1 MSVFSKVTILLCAC
15 VNSHISGFCQ
25 TVQAENVKCTYLA
38 TSQISDDIKNMEDI
52 HIREMVIKK
61 LQEDKKTYEMSYSN
75 DVYYFSL
82 ASNVVDNDIKNV
94 GQANGYYMDFN
105 SDSIYVQRQILDK
118 TFLIKDTINRHSW
131 VISDEKKAING
142 KECQKAVTS
151 VGRYNVT
158 AWFSIEDAIP
168 FGPLGYFGLPGLIV
182 ELETP
187 TYIYTLQSIVFPKET
202 TIFNKP
208 TEGRVVSQKEFDQLE
223 IENMKSRGN
232 ITPGSV
238 KVIRIGK

>member
-1 MSVFSKVTILLCAC
+1 MKKVFLLCVC
-15 VNSHISGFCQ
+15 IISCISGFCQ
-25 TVQAENVKCTYLA
+25 TAQTENVKCTYLA
-38 TSQISDDIKNMEDI
+38 TSNIPDDIKNMEDI
-52 HIREMVIKK
+52 HIREMVIKMM
-61 LQEDKKTYEMSYSN
+61 QEDKKTYEMSYSN

-82 ASNVVDNDIKNV
+82 VGNVGDDNIKNV
-94 GQANGYYMDFN
+94 GQANCYYMDFN
-105 SDSIYVQRQILDK
+105 SDSVYVQRQILDK
-118 TFLIKDTINRHSW
+118 AFLVKDTVSHPSW
-131 VISDEKKAING
+131 VISEEKKAING

-151 VGRYNVT
+151 AGRYNVT

-187 TYIYTLQSIVFPKET
+187 TYVYTLQSVSFPKEA
-202 TIFNKP
+202 IVFNKP

-232 ITPGSV
+232 IIPGGV